1 MDLIKQI
8 SSKGLVLDG
17 AMSTAL
23 EKQGI
28 DTNTDLWTAVA
39 LDKDLDKVYAW
50 C

>member
-23 EKQGI
+23 EKQGLI
-28 DTNTDLWTAVA
+28 QIQIYGQL
-39 LDKDLDKVYAW
+39 
-50 C
+50 